1 MRLLHLFLALTLT
14 AASLPGQATK
24 PRVQLVTSYGPI
36 TLELE
41 PEAAPD
47 TVANFLAYVQEGFY
61 GSTIFHRVIPGF
73 MIQGGG
79 FTEDLREKPTR
90 PPIPNEA
97 ERSSRAGLLNRVGTI
112 AMARTEDPNS
122 ASTQF
127 FLNTADNPAL
137 DHRNPSPE
145 GYGYCVFGHIV
156 EGLEVITRIE
166 KVITV
171 TRKGMPNVPEYAV
184 RITSAVVLPAP

>member
-14 AASLPGQATK
+14 AASLPGQGTK
-24 PRVQLVTSYGPI
+24 PRVQLVTSYGLI

-41 PEAAPD
+41 PEAAPE

-90 PPIPNEA
+90 PPIRNEA
-97 ERSSRAGLLNRVGTI
+97 ERSSRAGLLNTVGTI

-122 ASTQF
+122 ASAQF

-145 GYGYCVFGHIV
+145 GYGYCVFGRIV

-171 TRKGMPNVPEYAV
+171 TRKGMPNVPEYPV
-184 RITSAVVLPAP
+184 RIKSAVVIPAP

>member
-14 AASLPGQATK
+14 AASLPGQGTK
-24 PRVQLVTSYGPI
+24 PRVQLVTSYGLI

-41 PEAAPD
+41 PEAAPE

-90 PPIPNEA
+90 PPIRNEA

-145 GYGYCVFGHIV
+145 GYGYCVFGRIV
-156 EGLEVITRIE
+156 EGLEVVTRIE

-171 TRKGMPNVPEYAV
+171 TRKGMPNVPEYPV
-184 RITSAVVLPAP
+184 RIKSAVVIPAP

>member
-1 MRLLHLFLALTLT
+1 MRLLHLFLALTLA
-14 AASLPGQATK
+14 AASLPGLAAK

-41 PEAAPD
+41 PEAAPE

-61 GSTIFHRVIPGF
+61 GGTIFHRVIPGF

-79 FTEDLREKPTR
+79 FTADLREKPAR
-90 PPIPNEA
+90 PPIRNEA
-97 ERSSRAGLLNRVGTI
+97 EGSSRAGLLNKVGTI
-112 AMARTEDPNS
+112 AMARTEDPHS
-122 ASTQF
+122 ASAQF
-127 FLNTADNPAL
+127 YLNTADNPAL

-145 GYGYCVFGHIV
+145 GYGYCVFGRIV
-156 EGLEVITRIE
+156 EGLEVVTRIE

-184 RITSAVVLPAP
+184 RITSAAAIPTP